1 MRIFLVAIFVC
12 IGSFVKAN
20 QPEPLHTLPF
30 EIHLGHIYI
39 QAKINDSRSL
49 NLVFDTGAA
58 ANLASEAVAEEL
70 GLDISGSQQ
79 VSGASG
85 PVSIKSSRHNKL
97 WLSEN
102 LGLKNQTFLVMN
114 LDHLGDYDFPL
125 DGIIG
130 ANVLDR
136 FVVELNFDENVIR
149 LYDKNDF
156 PAPAGYTAQKIKLV
170 PFRIPIIEGGLMVS
184 ENETITG
191 PYLVDTG
198 AALALRINTPTV
210 DSNELRDKVTPNF
223 LYTGTAL
230 GNTSTDHIGRLK
242 GYSIL
247 NQKFDDVPIR
257 MANVTT
263 GVSSFTQVDGILGL
277 EILKRFNMIF
287 DYRKKVMYIQ
297 KNNLFD
303 VPFRNNT
310 TGLKIKKK
318 EGYLEV
324 ENVIPKSAA
333 EKADL
338 KVGDQ
343 ILSVNGNK
351 KMTHDAFHKY
361 AQGSKKAINL
371 SVKRGDKTLQIK
383 LTPFSMI

>member
-1 MRIFLVAIFVC
+1 MRVLLITALIC
-12 IGSFVKAN
+12 IVTITRAN
-20 QPEPLHTLPF
+20 EPKPLHTLPF

-39 QAKINDSRSL
+39 KAKINDSRDL

-58 ANLASEAVAEEL
+58 ANLASEEVAEEL
-70 GLDISGSQQ
+70 GLEISGTRR

-85 PVSIKSSRHNKL
+85 PVSIKSSQNHEL
-97 WLSEN
+97 WLSDK

-130 ANVLDR
+130 ANVLNR
-136 FVVELNFDENVIR
+136 FVVELNFDESVIR
-149 LYDKNDF
+149 LFEKENF
-156 PAPAGYTAQKIKLV
+156 PAPNGYDAHKIKLA
-170 PFRIPIIEGGLMVS
+170 PFRIPIIEGSLKVS

-210 DSNELRDKVTPNF
+210 EKNDLTEKVTPSF
-223 LYTGTAL
+223 EYTGRAL
-230 GNTSTDHIGRLK
+230 GNSSVDHIGRLK
-242 GYSIL
+242 AYSIL
-247 NQKFDDVPIR
+247 DQQFNGVPIR

-263 GVSSFTQVDGILGL
+263 GVSSYSQVDGILGL

-287 DYRKKVMYIQ
+287 DYRKQVMYVK
-297 KNNLFD
+297 KNSLFE

-310 TGLKIKKK
+310 TGLKLKKK
-318 EGYLEV
+318 KGYLEV
-324 ENVIPKSAA
+324 ENIIPESAA
-333 EKADL
+333 EKAGM
-338 KVGDQ
+338 KTGDR
-343 ILSVNGNK
+343 IISVNGNS
-351 KMTHDAFHKY
+351 KMTHDEFRQFASR
-361 AQGSKKAINL
+361 SKKTINL
-371 SVKRGDKTLQIK
+371 TVKRNGETLNIK